1 MLLYCLFKYSFFTIE
16 NIFQTVIMPKFLPS
30 NLVCSYDT
38 WFPILCMIH
47 LFCLLHKRLP
57 NLSLRHVMSLL
68 IETPMDF
75 SLFGFLLLTHQT
87 NSVLTS
93 KDIHTLDLKL
103 WWLKNSKNYC
113 LEKVYSRVRLEG
125 LQLLSNT
132 VSWLVKGFF
141 SLKPGL
147 LKKSL
152 TLIYNCCYLLLRRC
166 QGHLLRV
173 DNYS

>member
-16 NIFQTVIMPKFLPS
+16 NIFLTVIMPKFSAFSSCMLIWY
-30 NLVCSYDT
+30 LVSHSVYD
-38 WFPILCMIH
+38 P
-47 LFCLLHKRLP
+47 P
-57 NLSLRHVMSLL
+57 VLSPRQEAPQPFFETCDV
-68 IETPMDF
+68 IVDQTPMDF
-75 SLFGFLLLTHQT
+75 SLFGLLLLTHQT

-113 LEKVYSRVRLEG
+113 LEKVCSRVRLEG

-152 TLIYNCCYLLLRRC
+152 ALIYNCCYLLLRRC